1 MRKSVNKYR
10 VLGEKPLIK
19 EEDVVVL
26 SSLKEVYSIN
36 YVFCF
41 CFHKIRKLI
50 LQRNH
55 NSKLSIFF
63 LYKTRIFSRFLDKQE
78 YSCDCESD
86 MHRYNGF
93 QIYP

>member
-26 SSLKEVYSIN
+26 SSLKEVNSIN

-55 NSKLSIFF
+55 NSKLSIF
-63 LYKTRIFSRFLDKQE
+63 LI
-78 YSCDCESD
+78 
-86 MHRYNGF
+86 
-93 QIYP
+93 